1 MGRICHPEPS
11 AQSASLNIGEL
22 ETKILD
28 FKGMKSVA
36 IERVENGK
44 LFGLTY
50 SPKYR
55 LATRSALL

>member
-50 SPKYR
+50 SPK
-55 LATRSALL
+55 